1 MTVADTTQASFGMS
15 LQKTSGCPN
24 SSDCLAKF
32 CQSFQEPPNS
42 FVFGAVS
49 YFEATRKKHE
59 D

>member
-32 CQSFQEPPNS
+32 CQSFQEPPS
-42 FVFGAVS
+42 SLVFGAACVGEPWVEL
-49 YFEATRKKHE
+49 YVI
-59 D
+59 